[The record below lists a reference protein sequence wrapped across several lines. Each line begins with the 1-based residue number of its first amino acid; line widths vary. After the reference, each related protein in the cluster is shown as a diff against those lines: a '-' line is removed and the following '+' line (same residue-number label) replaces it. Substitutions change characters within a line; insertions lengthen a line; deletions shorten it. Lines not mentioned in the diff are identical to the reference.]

1 MKKMFIA
8 MSLLFSLMV
17 TSVNAAEVTVT
28 VEAKITGLYVAFFNR
43 AADQKGL
50 DYWIAKTD
58 EVGQAGGDV
67 SSVFRTIAGGFAT
80 HPTFKSTYGNLE
92 NKAFVEAIY
101 RNALGR
107 DGDAKGIAYWTDLID
122 RAMSRPDMVATFV
135 ELAMV
140 TDLTAEKYKDLSAE
154 DRAAGQ
160 LRQDL
165 ITNKATV
172 AVAFTKQL
180 EELSNVENN
189 DAPESDPAYKASIK
203 IISKVTED
211 KATVTLALAFLN
223 DEVKESA
230 DPIAH
235 INEVTTIPYADG
247 FSLTNEDNSTS
258 QSSTTYDADGNMIA
272 DEYTL
277 TQSDGS
283 WYKSKTTYTYDTN
296 GKESTSEEIQT
307 QSDGSWEKEKTTY
320 TYDANGKLIASEETG
335 AYSDDSTSQGSSTYD
350 SNGNKIASENTQ
362 TQSDDS
368 WEKKKITYTYDANG
382 NKSASEEI
390 ETRSDG
396 SSSHIIYTYNAD
408 GNMIASEFTSTY
420 AGGYIYQSSSTY
432 DANGNKIAFELAI
445 TLSDGSWKKEHYT
458 YDSSGNELTYSW
470 EDSEGN
476 SG

>member
-101 RNALGR
+101 KNALGR
-107 DGDAKGIAYWTDLID
+107 DGDAKGIAYWTDLVD
-122 RAMSRPDMVATFV
+122 RVMSRPDMVAAFV

-189 DAPESDPAYKASIK
+189 DAPESDPAYIASIK

-211 KATVTLALAFLN
+211 KATVVLALAFLK
-223 DEVKESA
+223 ELKEST

-247 FSLTNEDNSTS
+247 SSWTNEDNSTYQGS
-258 QSSTTYDADGNMIA
+258 STYDANGDKTAWDYTTTDPDGSTTQGSSTYDANGNETAHEYTSTESDGSTFQSSSTYDANGNETANEYTSTESDGSWAKTKTTYTYDTNGKLSIEEYTQTDSDGKTTQGSSTYDANGNKTANEYTSTESDGSTSQNSSTYDANGNKTAWDYTTTDPDGSTFQSSTTYDADGNRIA
-272 DEYTL
+272 WDYTS

-283 WYKSKTTYTYDTN
+283 WVK
-296 GKESTSEEIQT
+296 
-307 QSDGSWEKEKTTY
+307 
-320 TYDANGKLIASEETG
+320 
-335 AYSDDSTSQGSSTYD
+335 
-350 SNGNKIASENTQ
+350 
-362 TQSDDS
+362 
-368 WEKKKITYTYDANG
+368 
-382 NKSASEEI
+382 
-390 ETRSDG
+390 R
-396 SSSHIIYTYNAD
+396 
-408 GNMIASEFTSTY
+408 
-420 AGGYIYQSSSTY
+420 
-432 DANGNKIAFELAI
+432 
-445 TLSDGSWKKEHYT
+445 HYT
-458 YDSSGNELTYSW
+458 YDSSGNELTSSW